1 MVAKS
6 TDPIDGYISKV
17 SSLIPYQSELKEPVL
32 RELREDVLDAIGDDK
47 RPPSVVFGS
56 PLVVARNI
64 SIAKDWGT
72 KKASWSLRLLAYIAD
87 IILLAGVFLMFVFLG
102 TIFTDFS
109 FDRIYLF
116 EGVMLHFTW
125 LFIGL
130 PLIAFILS
138 YYTIFEKIFSA
149 TFGKWI
155 FGLMVVDESG
165 ITLTWTQAIIR
176 NFTKVPFI
184 AAFLPFDVALGIYSE
199 KLRGKDQRI
208 LDFVAGTHV
217 VQKKR

>member
-1 MVAKS
+1 MVNKS
-6 TDPIDGYISKV
+6 SDPIDGYINRI
-17 SSLIPYQSELKEPVL
+17 SSLLPYPRVIKEPVL

-72 KKASWSLRLLAYIAD
+72 KKASWVLRFLASIVD
-87 IILLAGVFLMFVFLG
+87 FILLAGVFLTFVLLR
-102 TIFTDFS
+102 IVLTDF
-109 FDRIYLF
+109 DEIYLF
-116 EGVMLHFTW
+116 KKVMIPFGW
-125 LFIGL
+125 LFMVIPVTL
-130 PLIAFILS
+130 FVLS
-138 YYTIFEKIFSA
+138 YFTIAEKTFS
-149 TFGKWI
+149 TTLGKWI

-165 ITLTWTQAIIR
+165 ITLTWNQAVIR

-184 AAFLPFDVALGIYSE
+184 TAFLPFDILLGIYSE
-199 KLRGKDQRI
+199 KTRGRYQRV
-208 LDFVAGTHV
+208 LDFVAGTNV